1 MKAGQFPERR
11 RPVRPRPKV
20 HAFVDHLQRRWSE
33 GCRNATKLFQE
44 IRELGSRGGRSRV
57 AQFVSG
63 WRKSGKPATPRLAQR
78 VVSKHA
84 TVLVTRPTD
93 QLSASQQHL
102 LDRLAIECPDAVRI
116 RRMSLDFRE
125 ALRCG
130 DSRQL
135 RRWIEAV
142 RRSKIGPII
151 RFAWG
156 LTKDLSAVT
165 AAVDTDWSSA
175 NSKGQINRLKSSNA
189 RCMDGRALVFR
200 GPRPSVHCCRAA
212 LSHSMSCTKIPALT
226 EYTMTQ
232 VCKLKSE
239 LGRR

>member
-1 MKAGQFPERR
+1 MPWTICLIGPTSNWPEQARGKTWISADIWCLARCYTRWSPEATSMKAGQFPERR

-175 NSKGQINRLKSSNA
+175 NSKGQINRLKSQTP
-189 RCMDGRALVFR
+189 DVWTGGL
-200 GPRPSVHCCRAA
+200 
-212 LSHSMSCTKIPALT
+212 
-226 EYTMTQ
+226 
-232 VCKLKSE
+232 
-239 LGRR
+239 